1 MESTRGAAADATGAI
16 TTNKNQ
22 HVVDAIRAYC
32 EFRYPQRHALMVNG
46 TWGSGKTHLLEEV
59 REELIDRRLSRDSN
73 KPLYITLYG
82 VKDAAEVGGQ
92 IYQKMH
98 PFLSHKGTR
107 FVGALMK
114 GILKTTGK
122 IDLSELHK
130 NVMWCGLTPKQA
142 SYQPWRCQRG

>member
-1 MESTRGAAADATGAI
+1 VSMEITRGAAAEATGAI
-16 TTNKNQ
+16 TTNKNK

-46 TWGSGKTHLLEEV
+46 KWGSGKTHLLEEV
-59 REELIDRRLSRDSN
+59 KEELIDRRLSGDSN
-73 KPLYITLYG
+73 KPLYIALYG
-82 VKDAAEVGGQ
+82 VKDAAETGEQ

-107 FVGALMK
+107 SVGALMK
-114 GILKTTGK
+114 GILKTTVK

-130 NVMWCGLTPKQA
+130 NVM
-142 SYQPWRCQRG
+142 